1 MDRKDSLRNFTPSLG
16 MGKDRVCADDNVGTA
31 KKDSLTGKN
40 VVKEHTT
47 TYKGG
52 SVTDGGKN
60 KRQG

>member
-1 MDRKDSLRNFTPSLG
+1 MDRKANLRSFTPTLG
-16 MGKDRVCADDNVGTA
+16 AGKDRVCNDDNVGTA
-31 KKDSLTGKN
+31 KKDSLVGKN

-52 SVTDGGKN
+52 SGEGKN